1 MAIGKGDVGLDVE
14 DWRTVAQVCAKHV
27 DDGPGLVVLYAIDFH
42 AGETYRIGP
51 KGAARGKNAYA
62 LGAA

>member
-1 MAIGKGDVGLDVE
+1 MAIGKGNVGFDVE
-14 DWRTVAQVCAKHV
+14 NRRPVAQVCAKHV
-27 DDGPGLVVLYAIDFH
+27 DDGPGLAVLNAIDFH

-62 LGAA
+62 FGAA